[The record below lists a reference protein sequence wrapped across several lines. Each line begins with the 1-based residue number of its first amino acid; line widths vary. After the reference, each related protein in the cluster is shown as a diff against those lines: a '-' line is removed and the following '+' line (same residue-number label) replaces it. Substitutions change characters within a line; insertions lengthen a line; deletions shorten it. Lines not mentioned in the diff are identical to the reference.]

1 MNATVLFMETQTNE
15 TNLLNETRTKLER
28 LNLSKAWAAKQV
40 GVTSEYMINVLN
52 GKKYLSKPMYDRL
65 IQFNLRLDSF
75 ESATV

>member
-1 MNATVLFMETQTNE
+1 METHDLQTD
-15 TNLLNETRTKLER
+15 LLTETRSKLER

-52 GKKYLSKPMYDRL
+52 GKKYLSKPMQDRL
-65 IQFNLRLDSF
+65 KQFNLRLDSF